1 MELKG
6 NERIVDLER
15 NGYCIIQDRER
26 FCFGIDAVLLTG
38 FAAVK
43 KGEKVLDLGTGTG
56 IPLHSD
62 HWDFDEEILTHGVE
76 LYKDLIQCL

>member
-15 NGYCIIQDRER
+15 NGYRIIQDRER

-43 KGEKVLDLGTGTG
+43 KGEKVLD
-56 IPLHSD
+56 
-62 HWDFDEEILTHGVE
+62 
-76 LYKDLIQCL
+76 

>member
-15 NGYCIIQDRER
+15 NGYQIIQDRER

-38 FAAVK
+38 FASVK
-43 KGEKVLDLGTGTG
+43 KGEN
-56 IPLHSD
+56 
-62 HWDFDEEILTHGVE
+62 
-76 LYKDLIQCL
+76 